1 MNFHAI
7 DCWLGGGRFPPSEL
21 VGKILVRRFSGQSL
35 LRGRGV
41 SKWIVHSAFK
51 NGTTH
56 VVMSPLEFMQR
67 LAALVPRPRLHLIRF
82 HGVLAPNA
90 KLRLKSTKPT
100 EATMGFS
107 RNFPIDMLAGAAI
120 YFRP

>member
-1 MNFHAI
+1 M
-7 DCWLGGGRFPPSEL
+7 
-21 VGKILVRRFSGQSL
+21 GKILVRRFSGQSL

-90 KLRLKSTKPT
+90 KLRREIDQADRSNNGIFTQLS
-100 EATMGFS
+100 
-107 RNFPIDMLAGAAI
+107 IDMLAGSAI